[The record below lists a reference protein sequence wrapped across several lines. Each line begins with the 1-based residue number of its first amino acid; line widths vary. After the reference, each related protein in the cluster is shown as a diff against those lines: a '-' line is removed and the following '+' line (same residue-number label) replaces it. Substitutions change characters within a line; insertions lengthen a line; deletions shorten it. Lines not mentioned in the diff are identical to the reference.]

1 MSRALERA
9 LVAAGLA
16 TILGVASAEAYRPL
30 LTEDTGTVE
39 PGRVEIEVSGD
50 LERGTGEDRWS
61 ARAVVA
67 VGLTARLE
75 GRIDVGV
82 GALDSPGERGHA
94 GAQDTVVGLKYRL
107 VDESGVR
114 PAFMLA
120 SAVRLPTGNVEHGL
134 GQDGVDV
141 TGLAVAS
148 KTIAAVTIMVNAGR
162 TFVTRDAALDTW
174 IASVAADQ
182 PITGTLSIVAEVV
195 STFGARHAAD
205 TVVLRGGTIVR
216 LSERLAID
224 AAVGV
229 GLTAGSPDF
238 QATAGLTLGF

>member
-1 MSRALERA
+1 M
-9 LVAAGLA
+9 
-16 TILGVASAEAYRPL
+16 
-30 LTEDTGTVE
+30 
-39 PGRVEIEVSGD
+39 
-50 LERGTGEDRWS
+50 
-61 ARAVVA
+61 VA
-67 VGLTARLE
+67 VGLAARLE
-75 GRIDVGV
+75 GRIDAGL
-82 GALDSPGERGHA
+82 GALDSPGERGRA
-94 GAQDTVVGLKYRL
+94 GALDPVVGLKYRL
-107 VDESGVR
+107 VEESGAR

-120 SAVRLPTGNVEHGL
+120 SAARLPTGDAGKGL

-141 TGLAVAS
+141 TALAVAS

-182 PITGTLSIVAEVV
+182 LISGTLSVVAEVI